1 MFSALPPAVPTQGSS
16 WSPSQPGSPALPSNL
31 GPFQRPAW
39 PQRPSGSPT
48 SHLWAW
54 LCSNCLLGA
63 PLLLLRGSQFS
74 VALGGQNRS
83 THANVHTLPS
93 AHRHTRLP
101 SPPTGTH
108 SGTCS
113 GGSSAVLGFLDLPA
127 TRAFHHH
134 HHHHYHPASGAGN

>member
-1 MFSALPPAVPTQGSS
+1 MFSALPPAIPTQGSS

-31 GPFQRPAW
+31 GPFQRPAR

-74 VALGGQNRS
+74 VALGGQNS
-83 THANVHTLPS
+83 NNYS
-93 AHRHTRLP
+93 N
-101 SPPTGTH
+101 
-108 SGTCS
+108 SGFHIFLSQQEKAFYHWRIPWTE
-113 GGSSAVLGFLDLPA
+113 GFSILSLENPMD
-127 TRAFHHH
+127 R
-134 HHHHYHPASGAGN
+134 G

>member
-1 MFSALPPAVPTQGSS
+1 MFSALPPAIPTQGSS

-31 GPFQRPAW
+31 GPFQRPAR

-93 AHRHTRLP
+93 AHRHTLRDVLERQQGSAWFPSPSSHTSLP
-101 SPPTGTH
+101 SPPPPPPP
-108 SGTCS
+108 C
-113 GGSSAVLGFLDLPA
+113 LWRRKLRPQ
-127 TRAFHHH
+127 
-134 HHHHYHPASGAGN
+134 P